1 MTPAQ
6 VYIGIDVAKRRLDV
20 ALWPTG
26 ELRTVA
32 NDATDINE
40 LVTWLQTQR
49 PTLIVLEATGGYE
62 RAVVASLGAT
72 GLPVVVVNPRQVR
85 DFARAVG
92 RLAKTDT
99 LDATVLARFA
109 EAVRPS
115 PRPLPDAQ
123 MELLRALVTRRH
135 QVVEMLTA
143 ERQRLASVP
152 PAIQGLIQKHIAGL
166 EQELTHLEEE
176 LDRTIRQSPLWRARE
191 RLLRSVPG
199 IGPAVTAVLLADMP
213 ELGQLD
219 RRQVAALVG
228 VAPLNRDS
236 GQHRGRRC
244 IWGGRARVRAA
255 LYMAALV
262 ATRRN
267 PVVKNCYQRLL
278 ASGKAKKVALVAC
291 MRKLL
296 TILNAMLRD
305 GTAWQEV
312 PAVHAIPA

>member
-1 MTPAQ
+1 
-6 VYIGIDVAKRRLDV
+6 
-20 ALWPTG
+20 
-26 ELRTVA
+26 
-32 NDATDINE
+32 
-40 LVTWLQTQR
+40 
-49 PTLIVLEATGGYE
+49 
-62 RAVVASLGAT
+62 
-72 GLPVVVVNPRQVR
+72 
-85 DFARAVG
+85 
-92 RLAKTDT
+92 
-99 LDATVLARFA
+99 
-109 EAVRPS
+109 
-115 PRPLPDAQ
+115 

-143 ERQRLASVP
+143 ERQRFASVP
-152 PAIQGLIQKHIAGL
+152 PAIQGLIKAHIAGL
-166 EQELTHLEEE
+166 EKELAHLEEE

-199 IGPAVTAVLLADMP
+199 VGPTVAAMLLAEMP

-219 RRQVAALVG
+219 RRQVAALAG
-228 VAPLNRDS
+228 VAPFNRDS
-236 GQHRGRRC
+236 GQCRGRRC
-244 IWGGRARVRAA
+244 IWGGRAQVRAT

-262 ATRRN
+262 ATRCN

>member
-6 VYIGIDVAKRRLDV
+6 VYVGIDVAKRRLDI

-26 ELRTVA
+26 ESRSLA
-32 NDATDINE
+32 NDPTGINK
-40 LVTWLQTQR
+40 LVTWLQTQQLQ
-49 PTLIVLEATGGYE
+49 LIVLEATGGYE
-62 RAVVASLGAT
+62 RAAVASLAT
-72 GLPVVVVNPRQVR
+72 AALPVVVVNPRQVR
-85 DFARAVG
+85 DFARAIG

-99 LDATVLARFA
+99 LDAAVLARFA

-123 MELLRALVTRRH
+123 MELLRALVTRRQ

-143 ERQRLASVP
+143 ERLRLTSTQ
-152 PAIQGLIQKHIAGL
+152 PAIQGLIQKHIAAL
-166 EQELTHLEEE
+166 EKELAHLEEE

-199 IGPAVTAVLLADMP
+199 IGPTVTAVLLAEMP

-219 RRQVAALVG
+219 RRQVAALAG

-236 GQHRGRRC
+236 GQYHGRRA
-244 IWGGRARVRAA
+244 IWGGRAMVRTA

-262 ATRRN
+262 ATRHN
-267 PVVKNCYQRLL
+267 PVLKNYYQRLL
-278 ASGKAKKVALVAC
+278 QAGKAKKVALVAC

-312 PAVHAIPA
+312 PAVHAISA